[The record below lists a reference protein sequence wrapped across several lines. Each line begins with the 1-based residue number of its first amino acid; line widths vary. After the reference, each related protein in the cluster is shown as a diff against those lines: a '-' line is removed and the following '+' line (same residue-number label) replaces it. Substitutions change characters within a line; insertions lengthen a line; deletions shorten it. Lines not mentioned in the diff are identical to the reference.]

1 MESSKIQLNSS
12 AISSVPFQNYDKDF
26 VFVVNGDEFKTNK
39 NVSDLLSKK
48 ICQIHTIDPTFDR
61 FTINTT
67 QKGDFST
74 ILNLI
79 NFQQN
84 SLSEEDLPFVLEVI
98 ENLGNDSIKYIKPQ
112 QKREL
117 TDNNVFEELL
127 KHEKYRN
134 FFESEYEEEIE
145 FVSSNFIDHIDTKEE
160 ILEKLDIYTIIRI
173 ISSQNLRISDEDQ
186 LLRFINKLYSKDSR
200 YFVLYEYVYFF
211 NVSTESI
218 KEFIDIYDI
227 DYITKDTWLKIC
239 QRLIQKV
246 QTNEQLSKMIKPER
260 YKKKFEEFGYS
271 EDKVFSGILN
281 YLKTSSNNIE
291 NEINI
296 TASSCADTNSYP
308 PKNVLNYDDKTK
320 LFHSSCIADSWL
332 CIDFKER
339 RVMPSHYTIRSEHRY
354 GTNNYH
360 LKNWVI
366 EGSND
371 NKSWEVLDERKNCSY
386 LNGQSYVHTFEIQQ
400 HKSENYEFIRIR
412 QNGPNWHNDNW
423 LIFDSIEIYGKLIQK

>member
-1 MESSKIQLNSS
+1 MESSKIQLNASV
-12 AISSVPFQNYDKDF
+12 ISSVPFQNYDKDF
-26 VFVVNGDEFKTNK
+26 VFVVNGEEFKTNK
-39 NVSDLLSKK
+39 IVSDLLSKK

-67 QKGDFST
+67 KKGDFST
-74 ILNLI
+74 ILDLI
-79 NFQQN
+79 NFQEN
-84 SLSEEDLPFVLEVI
+84 SLSEEELPFVLEVI
-98 ENLGNDSIKYIKPQ
+98 ENLGNDSIKCIKSQ

-117 TDNNVFEELL
+117 TNDNVFEELQ

-145 FVSSNFIDHIDTKEE
+145 FVSSTFNDQIDSKEE
-160 ILEKLDIYTIIRI
+160 ILEKLDIHTIIRI
-173 ISSQNLRISDEDQ
+173 ISSQNLRILDEDQ

-211 NVSTESI
+211 NVSSECI

-227 DYITKDTWLKIC
+227 DCITKDTWLKIC
-239 QRLIQKV
+239 QRLMQNV
-246 QTNEQLSKMIKPER
+246 QPNEQISKMIKPER
-260 YKKKFEEFGYS
+260 YSNQFKYS

-281 YLKTSSNNIE
+281 YLNKTSSNNIE

-296 TASSCADTNSYP
+296 TSSSCCDTNSYP
-308 PKNVLNYDDKTK
+308 PKNVLNYEDKTK
-320 LFHSSCIADSWL
+320 FFHSSNAENNWL

-339 RVMPSHYTIRSEHRY
+339 QVIPSHYTIRSEHRY
-354 GTNNYH
+354 GTNYYH

-371 NKSWEVLDERKNCSY
+371 NKSWEVLDERKDCTI
-386 LNGQSYVHTFEIQQ
+386 LKGQSYVHTFEIQQ
-400 HKSENYEFIRIR
+400 HKSDKYKFIRIR

-423 LIFDSIEIYGKLIQK
+423 LIFDSIEIYGILIQK